1 MKKFGCSLLAVSFL
15 SAFGGIVSAQEKS
28 YPPPKVLLIMR
39 EYTKPGKAGS
49 VHDKAESAFV
59 QAFARAKWPTTHY
72 FGMTSLSGKSRA
84 LFFTPYD
91 SFEAWEKDAQATEK
105 NAALSAALDRAT
117 AADGELLDSSD
128 QGIFVYREDFSLRA
142 PVDIPHMR
150 YIEIGVFRVKQG
162 RDKEWEEGLKMVL
175 AASEKSDPQ
184 AHWACYENVYGA
196 PAGTFLFI
204 TPLKSASE
212 IDHNLQQGKAFA
224 AAMGEDGMKKLG
236 ELSAASIESSETNV
250 FAFNPRMSY
259 VPDEWITADP
269 GFWKPKPAGAPAAK
283 PAAEDKKEKP
293 AQ

>member
-15 SAFGGIVSAQEKS
+15 SAFGGMVSAQEKT
-28 YPPPKVLLIMR
+28 YPPPKVLTIAR
-39 EYTKPGKAGS
+39 EFTKPGRAGS

-59 QAFARAKWPTTHY
+59 QAFSRAKWPTHY

-105 NAALSAALDRAT
+105 NSALSAALDRAS
-117 AADGELLDSSD
+117 AADGELLDSLD
-128 QGIFVYREDFSLRA
+128 QGVFVYREDYSLRG

-150 YIEIGVFRVKQG
+150 YMEIGVFRVKRG

-184 AHWACYENVYGA
+184 AHWACFENVYGA
-196 PAGTFLFI
+196 PSGTFLFV

-212 IDHNLQQGKAFA
+212 IDHSLQQNKAFA

-236 ELSAASIESSETNV
+236 ELSAASIESSETNL
-250 FAFNPRMSY
+250 FAFNPHMSY
-259 VPDEWITADP
+259 VPDEWVKADP
-269 GFWKPKPAGAPAAK
+269 DFWKPTPAAK
-283 PAAEDKKEKP
+283 SAAEGKKEKP
-293 AQ
+293 KQ

>member
-1 MKKFGCSLLAVSFL
+1 MKKFGCWLLAVSFL
-15 SAFGGIVSAQEKS
+15 SAFAGVVSAQEKS
-28 YPPPKVLLIMR
+28 YPPPKVLTIAR
-39 EYTKPGKAGS
+39 EFTKPGRAGS

-59 QAFARAKWPTTHY
+59 QAFSRAKWPTHY

-84 LFFTPYD
+84 LFFTPYE
-91 SFEAWEKDAQATEK
+91 SFEAWEKDAQATQK
-105 NAALSAALDRAT
+105 NAALSAALDRAST
-117 AADGELLDSSD
+117 ADGELLDSSD
-128 QGIFVYREDFSLRA
+128 QGVFVYREDFSLRA

-184 AHWACYENVYGA
+184 AHWACYEDVYGA

-212 IDHNLQQGKAFA
+212 IDHSLQQGKAFA

-250 FAFNPRMSY
+250 FAFNPSMSY
-259 VPDEWITADP
+259 VPDEWIKADP
-269 GFWKPKPAGAPAAK
+269 DFWKPKPAGAPAAK
-283 PAAEDKKEKP
+283 PAAEKKEKP

>member
-1 MKKFGCSLLAVSFL
+1 MKKLGCSMLAVSFL
-15 SAFGGIVSAQEKS
+15 SALAGIVSAQEKS
-28 YPPPKVLLIMR
+28 YPPPKVLTISR
-39 EYTKPGKAGS
+39 EFTKPGKAGS

-59 QAFARAKWPTTHY
+59 QAYSRAKWPTHY

-91 SFEAWEKDAQATEK
+91 SFEAWEKDAQATQK
-105 NAALSAALDRAT
+105 NAALSAALDRAS
-117 AADGELLDSSD
+117 AADGELLDSMD
-128 QGIFVYREDFSLRA
+128 QGVFVYREDLSLRA

-162 RDKEWEEGLKMVL
+162 RDKDWEDGVKMVL

-196 PAGTFLFI
+196 SSGTFLFI

-212 IDHNLQQGKAFA
+212 IDHSLEQGKAFA

-250 FAFNPRMSY
+250 FGFNPSMSY
-259 VPDEWITADP
+259 VPDEWIKADP
-269 GFWKPKPAGAPAAK
+269 DFWKTKPSGAPAAK
-283 PAAEDKKEKP
+283 PAP
-293 AQ
+293 